1 MKVFVAVRLGTEEVF
16 ETVEGELVRPARS
29 RHPTGTAGRAFT
41 GIGSGRSCQYA
52 RVADLA
58 HLGHTPFRSVFFDA
72 LVRDNGIEATNENQ
86 RWAMEWAERILA
98 AADALEEGTIVEYDG
113 SRIREAAAR

>member
-1 MKVFVAVRLGTEEVF
+1 MKVFVAVRLGTEELF

-41 GIGSGRSCQYA
+41 GIGSGGSCQYA

-58 HLGHTPFRSVFFDA
+58 HLGRTPFRSVFFDA

-86 RWAMEWAERILA
+86 RWAMEWAERILV